1 MDRILSRFQPVSPRQ
16 LLHSDYLSHV
26 DVLYTVQRYWDL
38 HSVHFH
44 PEHWSSQWNDW
55 ICVEQHC
62 LFSTFHSCTSLS
74 LEPGNMG
81 TRIYCFRWKRYLL
94 SECSWQSHENYRFRI
109 LFCCRL
115 ILIWLMFAVLR
126 WAMISVLLPPS
137 GLPKQNDFDSPVPH
151 LRMLSNYQHRLGQ
164 SIWPSYDVELL
175 RHRAHWYAP
184 FRFGLNVEKALL
196 YLVHE
201 FFVRLQELYACGLV

>member
-26 DVLYTVQRYWDL
+26 DLLYTVQRYWDL

-109 LFCCRL
+109 LFWSDWCLQFYDERWFQFFFHRRAYRSKM
-115 ILIWLMFAVLR
+115 ILIRRFH
-126 WAMISVLLPPS
+126 IFGCYQTINI
-137 GLPKQNDFDSPVPH
+137 GLVSRFG
-151 LRMLSNYQHRLGQ
+151 RRMMLSYCGIGR
-164 SIWPSYDVELL
+164 IDML
-175 RHRAHWYAP
+175 RSVSAWMLRKRC
-184 FRFGLNVEKALL
+184 FI
-196 YLVHE
+196 
-201 FFVRLQELYACGLV
+201 